1 MKNHNVY
8 EFTGNIES
16 SIKNGDIRQIFL
28 FPGISNSLLKLI
40 NNFEN
45 KKEIEASEDFP
56 YQQTLIKFRS
66 PFRIGEQQLRVINPN
81 NIISRD
87 FLDKEEFRV
96 FIQKACKRFKN
107 SINAM
112 PINGNLSQFRKD
124 IIDILEE
131 NVRDTKVVIL
141 N

>member
-8 EFTGNIES
+8 EFAGNIES

-45 KKEIEASEDFP
+45 KKEIEATEDFP

-66 PFRIGEQQLRVINPN
+66 PFRIGEQQLRIIHTN

-87 FLDKEEFRV
+87 FFDREEFRV
-96 FIQKACKRFKN
+96 FIQKACRRFKN
-107 SINAM
+107 SINVM

>member
-40 NNFEN
+40 NSFEN

-81 NIISRD
+81 NIFSRD
-87 FLDKEEFRV
+87 FFDKKEFRV

-107 SINAM
+107 SINVM

-124 IIDILEE
+124 IIGILEE